1 MTMTTRFSLASI
13 TRALSAGVATA
24 LIAGVLIQSGP
35 TAANEAI
42 PGPGEVRLTVKL
54 NERNVSFP
62 SALEPV
68 ARKTITFEAKEYAP
82 TDEMRQGVAELKAA
96 LATLKPDASLIIT
109 AYASDDFI
117 AYRRARAVRGE
128 LIERHQMDASRI
140 IAAGRVAPEHTG
152 GATVIDVNQV
162 DATKCTGCGPT
173 PFRAIAY
180 DSGTMRLVTVLPEML
195 AATVQQQ
202 AQKAEAA
209 APVAAA
215 PVVAAKPAPVA
226 IPRAPIQQ
234 AAKPKE
240 TEAKPGRIIAAP
252 PVATQPPQA
261 VQRPV
266 AQIVA
271 APQPRAAA
279 GGCLRPRVII
289 DDYYPG
295 GPRMSCQGRLRG
307 KDD

>member
-1 MTMTTRFSLASI
+1 MTMTMRFSLMRIAR
-13 TRALSAGVATA
+13 TLSAGAATA
-24 LIAGVLIQSGP
+24 LIAGVLIQAGP
-35 TAANEAI
+35 TAANEAV
-42 PGPGEVRLTVKL
+42 PGPGEVRLTVRL

-68 ARKTITFEAKEYAP
+68 ARKTITFETKEYAP

-96 LATLKPDASLIIT
+96 LAALKPDASLIIT

-140 IAAGRVAPEHTG
+140 IAAGRIAAEHTG

-162 DATKCTGCGPT
+162 DPTKCTGCGPT

-195 AATVQQQ
+195 AATAQPQ
-202 AQKAEAA
+202 AQKAEAS

-215 PVVAAKPAPVA
+215 PVVAPKPAPVA
-226 IPRAPIQQ
+226 IPRAPVQQ

-240 TEAKPGRIIAAP
+240 TETKSGRIIAAP
-252 PVATQPPQA
+252 PAAVQPPQA
-261 VQRPV
+261 IQRPV
-266 AQIVA
+266 AQRIA
-271 APQPRAAA
+271 TPQPRAAA
-279 GGCLRPRVII
+279 GGCPRPRIII

-295 GPRMSCQGRLRG
+295 GPLVPCNGRLKG